1 MDFLNNSTNDKNKI
15 IYIFDYTSLFFFIFI
30 IIIGKHCLIKICK
43 NRERPREDT
52 IILNNSS
59 NIDLSYNTD
68 INVIE
73 KIESNDELPS
83 YSEVYPEYTVRYQK

>member
-1 MDFLNNSTNDKNKI
+1 MDFLNNSTDAKNKI

-30 IIIGKHCLIKICK
+30 IIIGKHCLIKFCK
-43 NRERPREDT
+43 NREILREDT
-52 IILNNSS
+52 TILNNSA
-59 NIDLSYNTD
+59 NMDLSYNTD
-68 INVIE
+68 IIVIE

>member
-1 MDFLNNSTNDKNKI
+1 MDFFNNSTNDTNKI

-30 IIIGKHCLIKICK
+30 IIIGKHYLIKICK
-43 NRERPREDT
+43 NREIPREDT
-52 IILNNSS
+52 IILNNSL
-59 NIDLSYNTD
+59 NIDLSYNSD

>member
-1 MDFLNNSTNDKNKI
+1 MNFLNNSTSAKNKI
-15 IYIFDYTSLFFFIFI
+15 IYIFDYTSLFFLIFI

-43 NRERPREDT
+43 NREIPREDT
-52 IILNNSS
+52 TILNNSG
-59 NIDLSYNTD
+59 NMDLSYNTD
-68 INVIE
+68 IIVIE